1 MCEFVFLEVSFN
13 IWSFMSSKTR
23 ISSFSTNTLP
33 ACRNRLIWRVAFEDR
48 LSLKL
53 SLKIDSLVLRV
64 ACMFYQTYRLD
75 GISFYWTTLN
85 ASDTN
90 TVIVSSTL
98 IVSLT
103 LVK

>member
-1 MCEFVFLEVSFN
+1 MCEFILLEVSFN
-13 IWSFMSSKTR
+13 IWSFVSSQTR
-23 ISSFSTNTLP
+23 ISSFSTNPLST
-33 ACRNRLIWRVAFEDR
+33 CSNRLIWRVVFKDR

-64 ACMFYQTYRLD
+64 ACLFHQTYRLE
-75 GISFYWTTLN
+75 GIAFYWTTLYACDAN
-85 ASDTN
+85 A
-90 TVIVSSTL
+90 VIVPSTL